1 MTLGLATRHRAA
13 DDAIGV
19 VREHDGHERGQHGQA
34 EQRMTNHGPQYIVA
48 TRRRPAPLTY
58 AGGPGA

>member
-1 MTLGLATRHRAA
+1 
-13 DDAIGV
+13 

-34 EQRMTNHGPQYIVA
+34 EQRMTNHGPQYIEA